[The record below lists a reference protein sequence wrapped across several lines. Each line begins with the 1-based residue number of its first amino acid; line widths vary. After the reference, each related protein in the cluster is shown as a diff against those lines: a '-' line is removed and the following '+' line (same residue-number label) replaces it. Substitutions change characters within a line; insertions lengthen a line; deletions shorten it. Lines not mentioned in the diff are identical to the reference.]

1 VILDEMR
8 KYGSSIGLTLI
19 FRSLVITR
27 DVKLI
32 RQISESK
39 VCCHDA

>member
-1 VILDEMR
+1 MDEMR
-8 KYGSSIGLTLI
+8 KYGPSIGLTLI

-32 RQISESK
+32 RQISETK
-39 VCCHDA
+39 VSCMNA